1 MEKTGPVQTTQFDGE
16 VYNDDRL
23 FVLAI
28 CKCKVAD
35 ADGGMVETVIYHEN
49 APEDHLWAVVT
60 FRNTRRYPISRAD
73 HFASAGAAEAYLR
86 SVEPKVPLVSLGGTS
101 PRVPMS
107 FDEFTVW
114 KATNNCEEYDYRR
127 MFSPG
132 GTNPC
137 EMVITPGPIRI
148 Q

>member
-1 MEKTGPVQTTQFDGE
+1 MDDVPFRIAVAAELLDVQHSIVVSISNAITLVERVKPVQYFP
-16 VYNDDRL
+16 
-23 FVLAI
+23 AI
-28 CKCKVAD
+28 GDVVSVA
-35 ADGGMVETVIYHEN
+35 V
-49 APEDHLWAVVT
+49 
-60 FRNTRRYPISRAD
+60 
-73 HFASAGAAEAYLR
+73 
-86 SVEPKVPLVSLGGTS
+86 GGTS

>member
-1 MEKTGPVQTTQFDGE
+1 
-16 VYNDDRL
+16 
-23 FVLAI
+23 
-28 CKCKVAD
+28 
-35 ADGGMVETVIYHEN
+35 
-49 APEDHLWAVVT
+49 
-60 FRNTRRYPISRAD
+60 
-73 HFASAGAAEAYLR
+73 
-86 SVEPKVPLVSLGGTS
+86 
-101 PRVPMS
+101 MS